1 MQHKN
6 KNPAR
11 CYEPPPQTTPTKARY
26 KGLNAYP
33 PKGKHKYYRSAFPP
47 SQYITEVFAMTT
59 REQLLDHLLRMPEEK
74 IIRAYNLLER
84 FNWDVAAALEYLQ
97 TENEREETA

>member
-1 MQHKN
+1 
-6 KNPAR
+6 
-11 CYEPPPQTTPTKARY
+11 
-26 KGLNAYP
+26 
-33 PKGKHKYYRSAFPP
+33 
-47 SQYITEVFAMTT
+47 MTT